1 MPKINKKFS
10 GKTAPPIDW
19 LWAAILERQ
28 KVYGLS
34 AIQLAEIGGTT
45 YDLMRTYLN
54 KSPWDWNREVRERV
68 CEALGIKISVGPTMK
83 NGIEVHL

>member
-1 MPKINKKFS
+1 MPKIKKKFT
-10 GKTAPPIDW
+10 GKAPPIDW

-28 KVYGLS
+28 KMYGLS

-54 KSPWDWNREVRERV
+54 ESPWNWNREVRERV
-68 CEALGIKISVGPTMK
+68 CEALGIRIKIEPNDEV
-83 NGIEVHL
+83 GIEVHV

>member
-10 GKTAPPIDW
+10 GKAPPIDW

-28 KVYGLS
+28 KMYGLS
-34 AIQLAEIGGTT
+34 VIQLAEIGGVT
-45 YDLMRTYLN
+45 YNLMREYIN

-68 CEALGIKISVGPTMK
+68 CDALGLKISVEPRTTD
-83 NGIEVHL
+83 GIEVHL